1 MYSNNE
7 LIERI
12 QHGESDQ
19 VEFTES
25 ADKLDKI
32 REAICAFAND
42 LPNHNTPGVIFI
54 GLKDDHRCA
63 NLSIDDNLLQK
74 IGGLRS
80 DGKILPFPS
89 IEVSK
94 KQLQDC
100 EVAIVQVEPSENP
113 PVKVDNRCWIRIG
126 PRRAQATAEEERRLT
141 EKRRWHNLPY
151 DTHSVIGTSIE
162 DDIDMEQ
169 FKRNYLPSA
178 VTPKVLQENE
188 RSSNEQMQA
197 LRLITLKNIPTVT
210 AILMFGN
217 DVRYWFPG
225 GYIQFTRYGGNE
237 ITEPVKDHKEINGT
251 LPEQLK
257 ELDRII
263 KSNIST
269 VLDTSGETHAE
280 WADYPYAA
288 LRELVR
294 NAVIHRNYESSTTPV
309 KIYWY
314 ADKIQITSPGGVYGE
329 VTRENFGQGATSYRN
344 PTVAEAM
351 KHMGF
356 MQKFG
361 SGIAIAQKTLQD
373 NGNPPAHFGIEEN
386 FVCATI
392 EKRP

>member
-12 QHGESDQ
+12 SRGESD
-19 VEFTES
+19 
-25 ADKLDKI
+25 
-32 REAICAFAND
+32 
-42 LPNHNTPGVIFI
+42 
-54 GLKDDHRCA
+54 
-63 NLSIDDNLLQK
+63 
-74 IGGLRS
+74 
-80 DGKILPFPS
+80 
-89 IEVSK
+89 
-94 KQLQDC
+94 
-100 EVAIVQVEPSENP
+100 QVEPSENP

-151 DTHSVIGTSIE
+151 DTHSVIGASIE
-162 DDIDMEQ
+162 NDIDMEQ

-178 VTPKVLQENE
+178 VTPEVLQENE

-197 LRLITLKNIPTVT
+197 LRLITLNNIPTVT
-210 AILMFGN
+210 AILMLGN

-269 VLDTSGETHAE
+269 ALDTSGETHAE

-329 VTRENFGQGATSYRN
+329 VTRDNFGQGATSYRN

-361 SGIAIAQKTLQD
+361 SGIAIAQKTLQN

-386 FVCATI
+386 FVCATV
-392 EKRP
+392 EKKP